1 MTNLSHQF
9 ALVTTAVALTSATVA
24 VLPAAAEQIINQEF
38 SGELELSDFPDFLPE
53 PPPETRDYEG
63 FVEYNTEGELL
74 SWFLDVEGLEQ
85 VGSDITLEPL
95 PSPFPSPLPVP
106 PRNFITTFDATP
118 DSWILDIDFGRAV
131 DAGAYTLT
139 WNRDSGI
146 TFTLGG
152 SLLPPTV
159 YVDPNPNFSET
170 ITEDPSKPDPTSVPE
185 PASGLALL
193 GLSALGAGSLLKRRE
208 Q

>member
-1 MTNLSHQF
+1 MTNLSTQF
-9 ALVTTAVALTSATVA
+9 ALVTTAVALTSATIG
-24 VLPAAAEQIINQEF
+24 VLPAAAEQVINQEF
-38 SGELELSDFPDFLPE
+38 SGELQLSDFPDFLPE
-53 PPPETRDYEG
+53 PPPQTRDYQG

-95 PSPFPSPLPVP
+95 PSPFPLP
-106 PRNFITTFDATP
+106 PRTFVTTFDATP

-131 DAGAYTLT
+131 DAGAYILT
-139 WNRDSGI
+139 WNRESGI

-152 SLLPPTV
+152 SLLPPTT
-159 YVDPNPNFSET
+159 YVDPNPNFKET

-193 GLSALGAGSLLKRRE
+193 GLTALGAGGLFRKKDK
-208 Q
+208 

>member
-118 DSWILDIDFGRAV
+118 DSWILD
-131 DAGAYTLT
+131 
-139 WNRDSGI
+139 
-146 TFTLGG
+146 
-152 SLLPPTV
+152 
-159 YVDPNPNFSET
+159 
-170 ITEDPSKPDPTSVPE
+170 
-185 PASGLALL
+185 
-193 GLSALGAGSLLKRRE
+193 
-208 Q
+208 